1 MYYRALWNGGCIN
14 YIGLSSVVYQNKK
27 PVLLLSIYAIS
38 IGHPYMPMPMV
49 PKKKG
54 VVWQN
59 IMTFFMNFDYTTHML
74 GVNVADQL

>member
-1 MYYRALWNGGCIN
+1 
-14 YIGLSSVVYQNKK
+14 
-27 PVLLLSIYAIS
+27 
-38 IGHPYMPMPMV
+38 MPMV